1 MQGDHVSGDRQFRRS
16 SCPEVRA
23 SNVDLKGIRCVLCRQ
38 LDIDTAVGAKVGGN
52 TRQGEAAIAAGASDA
67 DSRNGRWVDDLRIIK
82 TERQF
87 SRSNRANNPVLD
99 QLAVVGLNADECWA
113 NRGLCIGFHLQT
125 VHLRLASVPG
135 KHSQVVRSGGQ
146 ARAVD
151 DFWNTGRIEVR
162 RGDHFSVEAFDLEGQ
177 VSIDQG
183 VLGRQRTPFGL
194 HLILLAGW
202 DHRDPTNASSTH
214 GQQVNVGVFAFVDR
228 KIIELLNAI
237 TDQPKVGRLAIA
249 VVVLEIVAVE
259 RLGRDDVVELG
270 TVISQ
275 RNERLHQLGL
285 VGRQDVAESDAVA
298 GFVHHHVDKCPILT
312 VGTIGVLA
320 VEIVVGIKDD
330 VPVDTI
336 VATTVRRERVGEDT
350 AVAVHCQTTN
360 ANVAANAHDTS
371 VVSARWCSVI
381 LRFVNEIQTAV
392 CSPVVISSFDEI
404 EPRSRRDRT
413 SGATV
418 NSVHEGDEVA
428 RTKVSIGRVVNLG
441 SVRNDTPSDGCGV
454 TIVGTRT
461 TRWVHPTIAQQIDLI
476 ATATQL
482 LLGEVLDAVLDLVH
496 VVRVGARRK
505 DGPCH
510 DFAAFQLLAKE

>member
-214 GQQVNVGVFAFVDR
+214 
-228 KIIELLNAI
+228 
-237 TDQPKVGRLAIA
+237 
-249 VVVLEIVAVE
+249 
-259 RLGRDDVVELG
+259 
-270 TVISQ
+270 
-275 RNERLHQLGL
+275 
-285 VGRQDVAESDAVA
+285 RQ
-298 GFVHHHVDKCPILT
+298 
-312 VGTIGVLA
+312 
-320 VEIVVGIKDD
+320 
-330 VPVDTI
+330 
-336 VATTVRRERVGEDT
+336 
-350 AVAVHCQTTN
+350 
-360 ANVAANAHDTS
+360 
-371 VVSARWCSVI
+371 
-381 LRFVNEIQTAV
+381 
-392 CSPVVISSFDEI
+392 
-404 EPRSRRDRT
+404 
-413 SGATV
+413 
-418 NSVHEGDEVA
+418 
-428 RTKVSIGRVVNLG
+428 
-441 SVRNDTPSDGCGV
+441 
-454 TIVGTRT
+454 
-461 TRWVHPTIAQQIDLI
+461 
-476 ATATQL
+476 
-482 LLGEVLDAVLDLVH
+482 
-496 VVRVGARRK
+496 
-505 DGPCH
+505 
-510 DFAAFQLLAKE
+510 